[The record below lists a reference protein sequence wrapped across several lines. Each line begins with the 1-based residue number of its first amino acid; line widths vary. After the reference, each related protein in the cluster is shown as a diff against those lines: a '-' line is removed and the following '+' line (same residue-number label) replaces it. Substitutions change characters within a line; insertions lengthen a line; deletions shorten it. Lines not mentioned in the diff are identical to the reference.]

1 MSILTVRSHVLRLTG
16 NSRTL
21 QLAEKHNTR
30 TLYPDT
36 GLVGDID
43 LSQTPQNLE
52 LIPLGRRSL
61 TDKVLAALRD
71 RGIDPASPVLC
82 RRGRGFAIEFV
93 FSCTSGHKTNFDA
106 LYAEALEWLIRA
118 LPECPVVHAVI
129 HFDQGSPHM
138 HAILVPI
145 KDGRLQADVIRGY
158 KQVSKER
165 NHSLYEFLKGDYRL
179 DYPERLRG
187 VRKVIGADLA
197 IIKARQFSPEDLLN
211 MIHLELEAAIHAR
224 PEPFLSALGISY
236 HWIEDEIEGQERA
249 LMEMEYEIRNDPVE
263 RARRKEIE
271 DDDVAF

>member
-30 TLYPDT
+30 TLYPHT
-36 GLVGDID
+36 GMVGDID

-61 TDKVLAALRD
+61 TDTVFAALRD

-93 FSCTSGHKTNFDA
+93 FSCTSGHRTNFDA
-106 LYAEALEWLIRA
+106 LYAEALEWLIRS
-118 LPECPVVHAVI
+118 LPESPVVHAVI

-158 KQVSKER
+158 KQISKER
-165 NHSLYEFLKGDYRL
+165 NHSLYGFLKGNYGL
-179 DYPERLRG
+179 HYPERLRG

-197 IIKARQFSPEDLLN
+197 INKARQFSPEDLLN
-211 MIHLELEAAIHAR
+211 MIHLELEAAIQAR

-236 HWIEDEIEGQERA
+236 HWIEDEIADQEKA
-249 LMEMEYEIRNDPVE
+249 LMEMEYGIRSHPAG
-263 RARRKEIE
+263 RARREEI
-271 DDDVAF
+271 DDIKF

>member
-30 TLYPDT
+30 TLYPHT
-36 GLVGDID
+36 GMVGDID

-61 TDKVLAALRD
+61 TDTVFAALRD
-71 RGIDPASPVLC
+71 RGIDPSSPVLC

-236 HWIEDEIEGQERA
+236 HWIEGEIEGQERA

-263 RARRKEIE
+263 RARRKEI
-271 DDDVAF
+271 DDVAF